1 MGSTP
6 SASPDLEKLVQQM
19 TVEEKALLLAG
30 SSFWETNTVERL
42 GIPRMKV
49 SDGPNGARGENFENG
64 VTSACFPASVCLAA
78 SFSDELAVQVGKAL
92 GQETKTKGARVL

>member
-1 MGSTP
+1 MGSAP
-6 SASPDLEKLVQQM
+6 LDSPDLKHLVQQM

-30 SSFWETNTVERL
+30 SSFWETNPIERL

-78 SFSDELAVQVGKAL
+78 TFDEELAGKVGKAL